1 MDINMLFKSQ
11 IIKIDEDNK
20 TERTGTN
27 IIYRIINFNNMYFFA
42 QEITTGCIFPLY
54 CFRKNSHNNDTRQN
68 FNSFSYITKGSYYI
82 FASISGSKKIFEYTL
97 NDSAHDIR
105 PSIEEVN
112 AYLEKNEKNREWQK
126 ILQSME
132 AENEYHCDIN
142 LIKEKIAILR
152 ETSNIS
158 IVDNDELKPKYEKY
172 IPSIDIKEI
181 EELGYDLS
189 KQNNLCNLIGRDKE
203 QKECIKTLSIRG
215 KSVLLVGE
223 AGSGKTAIAEKLAL
237 DIKHGNNSWLEDKL
251 IFNLVPALLVSGT
264 KYRGEFEEKLDK
276 YINFCKKHKGRI
288 ITFIDEMH
296 TLRGLGATGESKID
310 AMNILK
316 PYISNGDITILG
328 CTTKTEYE
336 EYMASDPAF
345 AGRFKKVE
353 VPLPDKQLNI
363 SIC

>member
-11 IIKIDEDNK
+11 IIKIDEDNNV
-20 TERTGTN
+20 ERTGTN

-54 CFRKNSHNNDTRQN
+54 CFKKNSHNNDTRQN

-82 FASISGSKKIFEYTL
+82 FSSISGSEKIFEYTL
-97 NDSAHDIR
+97 YDSEHNIR

-126 ILQSME
+126 TLQSME

-223 AGSGKTAIAEKLAL
+223 SGSGKPKFINEKYFNTEGVAYNPYLVIDVGINRDANNKLCGDVDREQLAE
-237 DIKHGNNSWLEDKL
+237 
-251 IFNLVPALLVSGT
+251 LVPYTYVTHVPGGVGLLTRVSLLQNVVAA
-264 KYRGEFEEKLDK
+264 YKL
-276 YINFCKKHKGRI
+276 
-288 ITFIDEMH
+288 
-296 TLRGLGATGESKID
+296 
-310 AMNILK
+310 
-316 PYISNGDITILG
+316 SN
-328 CTTKTEYE
+328 K
-336 EYMASDPAF
+336 
-345 AGRFKKVE
+345 
-353 VPLPDKQLNI
+353 
-363 SIC
+363 